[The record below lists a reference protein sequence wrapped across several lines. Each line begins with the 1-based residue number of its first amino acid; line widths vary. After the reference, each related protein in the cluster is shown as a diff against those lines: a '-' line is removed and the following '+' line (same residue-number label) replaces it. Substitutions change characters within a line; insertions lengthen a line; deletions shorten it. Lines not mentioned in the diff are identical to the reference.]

1 MSKIVSIHSF
11 ARGAGKTTLV
21 ADLAVL
27 LAAAG
32 KRVGVVDTDL
42 AVPSLH
48 SRFGV
53 EPASPQFTLNDFLLG
68 QCLIRQAA
76 VELTD
81 QIDGSLP
88 GAVFFVPASADASD
102 IVHVL
107 RHGFDVT
114 LLAAAL
120 QALIAEFQ
128 LDVLLVDTQV
138 GLNEASL
145 ACFAISE
152 ALLVVLRLDKED
164 YLGTGVVVDV
174 AQQLAVPTIQ
184 LIVNLAPPEYPE
196 DQVKDTHRSHLPMHR
211 SGRVALQRGAG
222 QCRQRRPFRPP
233 AARAPADRALCPYY
247 QADIVTVQPGNAAW
261 ERCLG
266 ALPGS
271 APILAACGEHSRQG
285 WRRSQISRLIQWP

>member
-21 ADLAVL
+21 ANLAVL

-196 DQVKDTHRSHLPMHR
+196 DQVKTRIEATYPCTVVGVLPY
-211 SGRVALQRGAG
+211 SEELANV
-222 QCRQRRPFRPP
+222 
-233 AARAPADRALCPYY
+233 
-247 QADIVTVQPGNAAW
+247 GNAGLFVLQQPEHPLTGHFA
-261 ERCLG
+261 EIIKQ
-266 ALPGS
+266 
-271 APILAACGEHSRQG
+271 IL
-285 WRRSQISRLIQWP
+285 